1 MKTMHATLCAAAA
14 LALAAAPASAA
25 SRSGDAHPFGLGI
38 MLGSPTGL
46 TGKLYLGGKPFAL
59 QMGIGAVED
68 LNNDDFDDDG
78 WQVHVDVVWHPA
90 VLARQP
96 AFTLPFYVGVGG
108 RIAEDDDYY
117 RINGTV
123 YNDEDTFSA
132 CVCPSASSWTSTA
145 CRSTSSSSWRWW
157 STSSSSRTASSPT
170 TTIRPTSA
178 STAASACAITSECP
192 ISISPRSSPPS

>member
-25 SRSGDAHPFGLGI
+25 SRSGDGHPFGLGI

-117 RINGTV
+117 RINGTTYV
-123 YNDEDTFSA
+123 DEDTFLGVRVPFGLLMAFNRVPLDIFFELALVVDVVEFEDSFE
-132 CVCPSASSWTSTA
+132 PYDDD
-145 CRSTSSSSWRWW
+145 
-157 STSSSSRTASSPT
+157 
-170 TTIRPTSA
+170 
-178 STAASACAITSECP
+178 
-192 ISISPRSSPPS
+192 PPNVGFNGGVGLRYYF